1 MGSQESAAGSGLP
14 KTVCSFEGIGKR
26 KKPPAVWVKVMPSW
40 PLARLLPLNW
50 SPHGAVVCSL
60 FEFSPVCFGRIYPTI
75 CSGVVQRSLPITLPF
90 SSVNHMAPSP
100 LESIAQR
107 ERHLRLPIHTRR
119 LLLEWWVGCD
129 HRVPTCSPLISR
141 VEGGHYTLLHHHP
154 PKY

>member
-14 KTVCSFEGIGKR
+14 KTVCSFEGTG

-50 SPHGAVVCSL
+50 SPHGASVCSL

-100 LESIAQR
+100 LQHSSTRTASQAA
-107 ERHLRLPIHTRR
+107 HPHSAFAPGLVGRLQSPGTY
-119 LLLEWWVGCD
+119 LLTPNQPC
-129 HRVPTCSPLISR
+129 
-141 VEGGHYTLLHHHP
+141 
-154 PKY
+154 